1 MGRAASAVWNGAIP
15 ARQTGHMFNRPA
27 FTRVELQNGDGIR
40 EAGARSRQLVPRRDS
55 AVAGDFDLS
64 QGRSTVADGDTRF
77 SSEIANEAF
86 STARRDHQGKV
97 ARQRKAGVNRG
108 R

>member
-1 MGRAASAVWNGAIP
+1 
-15 ARQTGHMFNRPA
+15 MFNRPA

-64 QGRSTVADGDTRF
+64 QRRSTVADGDTRGITKGKWLAK
-77 SSEIANEAF
+77 ERRALTED
-86 STARRDHQGKV
+86 ARKQGAEERVERIKKG
-97 ARQRKAGVNRG
+97 ASDAPIHIGS
-108 R
+108 